1 MSLSLRLWCVVLL
14 AVSPIFAM
22 VAFDY
27 QAQRKERAQMLEEDV
42 QRMLSVSAQQEA
54 LALESVR
61 STLQV
66 MSRANDLQDLD
77 LKACSALARRML
89 DSLEDYNNLGA
100 ALPDGMVFCSGR
112 GTPGT
117 TSVTDRAW
125 FSRSIASEGITQ
137 GEFVRGRVSGRLS
150 LVLGLPIREADGRL
164 RAVAFA
170 SIGFRW
176 FDRLLTGYGLP
187 EGWEANLISRDG
199 LVLAGTSF
207 AKQGEK
213 LTSRQLK
220 VLNDISSRPGN
231 IAEITDASGQVRL
244 NGVRKVGFA
253 EEDIFV
259 AIGAPLGATLGEV
272 DRAFYIKTL
281 MLAVVTLISALLARL
296 VIYRLIERW
305 ATRLTDAAEKIGM
318 GRLDTRIDVASTVR
332 ELRALELGFNKMA
345 EGLECRE
352 AEIESRDRMLRRL
365 SMAVE
370 QSPTSI
376 AITDTRGRIEYVND
390 AFLRITGYTRDE
402 IIGANPRILNN
413 GATPRATYESLWST
427 LKAGEVWRGE
437 FHNAR
442 KDGEPLIES
451 ATIAPIRDP
460 NGVVTHYVAIKEDIT
475 LRRHAESLMHRL
487 AYYDALTDLP
497 NRAMLR
503 DRLQHAMQVS
513 RQSGQYGVLL
523 LLDIDRFKQINDTRG
538 QALGDELLRVT
549 GRRLRGALDE
559 ADTVA
564 RQGDDDFGVIVEQL
578 GEDKAK
584 ALIRAERI
592 ARKLHEALCEPYVLE
607 GTSVLNY
614 VTHSVGVTLFGG
626 DFEDVAHP
634 DAVFKQAEVALFT
647 AKEAGRN
654 AICFFSPQMQDMV
667 DTHAAMEAGLRF
679 ALANSGFRLFFQPL
693 VDENARL
700 VGAEALIRWVNAEG
714 KFISPAI
721 FIPIA
726 EEAGLISPI
735 GQWVLETACAQLARW
750 QDRPEMRAMSI
761 SVNISARQFYQPNFV
776 DHVLGCLARHHVHPG
791 LLKIE
796 ITESVILSDQT
807 ETVMRMAKLKSH
819 GVKFSLDDFGTGY
832 ASLSYLKSMPFD
844 QIKIDQ
850 SFVRDL
856 TSLSSSEVIVK
867 AILGLGASLG
877 LEVVA
882 EGVETPAQADF
893 LRTHGCK
900 VFQGYLYGRPMPIED
915 WPDVWPAD
923 GFGGH

>member
-272 DRAFYIKTL
+272 DRAFYARTL
-281 MLAVVTLISALLARL
+281 MLAAVTLASVLLARL

-305 ATRLTDAAEKIGM
+305 ARRMRGVAEKIGE
-318 GRLDTRIDVASTVR
+318 GQFDTRIDAHSTVR
-332 ELRALELGFNKMA
+332 ELLALETGFNKMA
-345 EGLECRE
+345 EGL
-352 AEIESRDRMLRRL
+352 ASRDQMLRRL

-376 AITDTRGRIEYVND
+376 AITDTSGRIEYVND
-390 AFLRITGYTRDE
+390 AFLSITGYTRE
-402 IIGANPRILNN
+402 ELIGANPRILNN
-413 GATPRATYESLWST
+413 GTTPRSTYESLWAT

-442 KDGEPLIES
+442 KDGSLFIES
-451 ATIAPIRDP
+451 ATIAPIREP
-460 NGVVTHYVAIKEDIT
+460 NGAVTHYVAIKEDIT
-475 LRRHAESLMHRL
+475 LRRRSEALMHRL
-487 AYYDALTDLP
+487 AYYDSLTELP

-503 DRLQHAMQVS
+503 DRLQHAMQMS
-513 RQSGQYGVLL
+513 RQSGQYGMLL
-523 LLDIDRFKQINDTRG
+523 LLDIDRFKQLNDTRG

-549 GRRLRGALDE
+549 GRRLRHALDE

-564 RQGDDDFGVIVEQL
+564 RQGDDDFGVIVEQM
-578 GEDKAK
+578 GRDKEK
-584 ALIRAERI
+584 ALMAAERI
-592 ARKLHEALCEPYVLE
+592 ARQVHQTLCEPYVLE
-607 GTSVLNY
+607 GASTLNF
-614 VTHSVGVTLFGG
+614 VTHSMGVTLFGG
-626 DFEDVAHP
+626 DSAEPVQP
-634 DAVFKQAEVALFT
+634 ETVFKQAEVALFA
-647 AKEAGRN
+647 AKESGRD
-654 AICFFSPQMQDMV
+654 AIRFFSQQMQALV
-667 DTHAAMEAGLRF
+667 DTHAEMEAGLRF
-679 ALANSGFRLFFQPL
+679 ALANAGFRLFFQPL
-693 VDENARL
+693 VDENEKL
-700 VGAEALIRWVNAEG
+700 MGAEALIRWVNSEG
-714 KFISPAI
+714 KFVSPAL
-721 FIPIA
+721 FIPVA
-726 EEAGLISPI
+726 EEVGLISPI
-735 GQWVLETACAQLARW
+735 GQWVLETACTQLALW
-750 QDRPEMRAMSI
+750 QAKPGMDVLSI

-776 DHVLGCLARHHVHPG
+776 DHVLGCLLRHDVKPG
-791 LLKIE
+791 RLKIE
-796 ITESVILSDQT
+796 ITESVILSDQA
-807 ETVMRMAKLKSH
+807 ETVARMATLKSH

-867 AILGLGASLG
+867 AILGLGVSLG

-882 EGVETPAQADF
+882 EGVETQEQASF
-893 LRTHGCK
+893 LKENGCK
-900 VFQGYLYGRPMPIED
+900 AFQGYLYGRPMPIED
-915 WPDVWPAD
+915 WPDVWK
-923 GFGGH
+923 